1 VATRNLIDDIIYNR
15 VSLSAREGVNSAN
28 LQEAANEFIELLTD
42 FHSNPSR
49 NFQRI
54 LELLF
59 DNGTLSLVNNMSPNE
74 GVFTLLTEND
84 KNILYSVYNSIF
96 SKKNPASLLNA
107 ELSDLKEANIAAT
120 SLVGEIAGYVDRNA
134 SLHYTETAIDYA
146 TGEVII
152 TVKRKFSNSIG
163 LKKTI
168 DEINNLANLRSDE
181 ETKRF

>member
-1 VATRNLIDDIIYNR
+1 M
-15 VSLSAREGVNSAN
+15 
-28 LQEAANEFIELLTD
+28 ELLTV
-42 FHSNPSR
+42 FHRNPSR

-59 DNGTLSLVNNMSPNE
+59 DNGTLSIINNMSPNE

-84 KNILYSVYNSIF
+84 KNILYSIYNSIF

-107 ELSDLKEANIAAT
+107 ELGDLKDANIAAT

-134 SLHYTETAIDYA
+134 SLHYTETTIDYA
-146 TGEVII
+146 TGDVII
-152 TVKRKFSNSIG
+152 KVKRKFSNSIG

-168 DEINNLANLRSDE
+168 DEINNIANLRSDE

>member
-1 VATRNLIDDIIYNR
+1 M
-15 VSLSAREGVNSAN
+15 
-28 LQEAANEFIELLTD
+28 ELLTD

-59 DNGTLSLVNNMSPNE
+59 DNGTLSIINNMSPNE

-84 KNILYSVYNSIF
+84 KNILYSIYNSIF

-107 ELSDLKEANIAAT
+107 ELGDLKDSNTAAT

-152 TVKRKFSNSIG
+152 KVKRKFSNSIG